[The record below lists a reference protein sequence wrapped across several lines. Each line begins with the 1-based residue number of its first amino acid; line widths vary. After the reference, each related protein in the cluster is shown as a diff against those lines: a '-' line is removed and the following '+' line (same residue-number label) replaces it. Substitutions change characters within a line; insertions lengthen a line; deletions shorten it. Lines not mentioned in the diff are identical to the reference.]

1 METQPK
7 TTWGIK
13 LNLLQHCK
21 LLFDS
26 VVKCKQ
32 EIWEVQTEIRQSERP
47 NCTTT
52 RCSFNL
58 FLTPFS
64 TSVRLCWCCESYKG
78 NYQTPDAHIFHRAAS
93 CPLCFWSHLSVIS
106 LPLSLCLWC
115 AWVGAASPRFLS
127 LLIDVVRQL
136 PSITARVSVC
146 LPASLS
152 QVAVAS
158 DTDRFYLV
166 GAPIDFSSRHAKRN
180 VAQVIWGGDRG
191 FQDSSR
197 SKGQFQRVC
206 FFNSLI

>member
-1 METQPK
+1 MEANPK

-26 VVKCKQ
+26 VFKYKQ
-32 EIWEVQTEIRQSERP
+32 EIWEVQTEIHQSERP

-52 RCSFNL
+52 SNL

-106 LPLSLCLWC
+106 LPLALCLWC
-115 AWVGAASPRFLS
+115 AWVWRRDAP
-127 LLIDVVRQL
+127 LLIAFNWCGPSASINNCTRICVFACVVISSCRRLRHRPLLPRWSPHRFQFTPRQ
-136 PSITARVSVC
+136 
-146 LPASLS
+146 
-152 QVAVAS
+152 
-158 DTDRFYLV
+158 
-166 GAPIDFSSRHAKRN
+166 AKR
-180 VAQVIWGGDRG
+180 GSGDLRR
-191 FQDSSR
+191 R
-197 SKGQFQRVC
+197 SGIAGLVQK
-206 FFNSLI
+206 